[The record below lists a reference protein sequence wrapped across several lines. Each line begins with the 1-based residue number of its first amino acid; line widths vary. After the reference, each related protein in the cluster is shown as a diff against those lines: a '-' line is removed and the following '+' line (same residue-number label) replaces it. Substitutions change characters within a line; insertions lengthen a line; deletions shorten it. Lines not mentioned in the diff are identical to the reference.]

1 MSEERL
7 PELPSRFEFLLEGLR
22 SRQAFALARARGGPF
37 RYASSRNVTPEPRET
52 SATAGES
59 WDQSATHS
67 GDRPLREDSSRRWKV
82 QGQAVDGRFKTY
94 LRPGPGGESKTRLP
108 LDRGARDLASQ
119 RQSLLTRHQSLRRH
133 AQCKN
138 LAIKVEEHPLL
149 YPRAFLATYPAALSE
164 LRASPEVINMLAI
177 TPPDRPD
184 TRKAVRELL
193 RHGGFKPSGRNKPAW
208 EFLDKACAEGKLAS
222 INMAVD
228 FCNAFSLHAGIPISV
243 LDFER
248 LVPPLRIAVAGPDE
262 SYVFNPS
269 GQVLDL
275 EGLLTLYDAN
285 GPCGGP
291 VKDSQRSKTHD
302 ATTRTLTVL
311 WGCEAFHSLIDD
323 LFQSYCAALLES
335 GAIVEEVR
343 CG

>member
-37 RYASSRNVTPEPRET
+37 RYASSRNVTPEPGET
-52 SATAGES
+52 GKTGGAS
-59 WDQSATHS
+59 WDQGATHS
-67 GDRPLREDSSRRWKV
+67 GDRPLREDNTRRWKV

-94 LRPGPGGESKTRLP
+94 LRSGPGGEAKPKLP

-133 AQCKN
+133 AQCSLSIAVDK
-138 LAIKVEEHPLL
+138 HPLL
-149 YPRAFLATYPAALSE
+149 YPRAFMTTFPAPLSE
-164 LRASPEVINMLAI
+164 LRTSPEVINMLAI

-184 TRKAVRELL
+184 TRQAVRDLL
-193 RHGGFKPSGRNKPAW
+193 RHGGFKPSGRSKPAW
-208 EFLDKACAEGKLAS
+208 EFLDKACADGRLGS
-222 INMAVD
+222 INLAVD

-248 LVPPLRIAVAGPDE
+248 MVAPLRLAVAQPEE
-262 SYVFNPS
+262 SYVFNAS
-269 GQVLDL
+269 GQVLEL
-275 EGLLTLYDAN
+275 AGLLTLYDAN
-285 GPCGGP
+285 GPCGSP
-291 VKDSQRSKTHD
+291 VKDSQRTKTHEG
-302 ATTRTLTVL
+302 TTRTLTVI
-311 WGCEAFHSLIDD
+311 WGCEEFHALIDD
-323 LFQSYCAALLES
+323 LFQSYCAALLDC